1 MNSFAEFL
9 NSLIREHPDTI
20 SLIAQKTK
28 ISRPCLYDLI
38 NGKAH
43 PRLTTFEN
51 LCGALS
57 LSESS
62 LKRLQEFYL
71 SERIKYSKNDQ
82 NIYLKEKK
90 KLMSEISTL
99 LLSKGHEISRPSEV
113 DAADLILRNT
123 KNRIPIVICP
133 VIHEHS
139 TYLGKLLKLMYNL
152 SVEKGYICTK
162 KITTQDRSYL
172 PFFSK
177 YGIKILSIKNL
188 LRELS

>member
-9 NSLIREHPDTI
+9 NSLIREHPDPV

-28 ISRPCLYDLI
+28 ISRPSLYDLI

-51 LCGALS
+51 LCSALS

-71 SERIKYSKNDQ
+71 SERIKYSKYDQ

-90 KLMSEISTL
+90 KLMFEISTL

-113 DAADLILRNT
+113 DAADVVLRNR
-123 KNRIPIVICP
+123 KNRIPIIVCP
-133 VIHEHS
+133 VIYEHS
-139 TYLGKLLKLMYNL
+139 TCLGKLLKLMYNF
-152 SVEKGYICTK
+152 SVEKGYICTR

>member
-9 NSLIREHPDTI
+9 NSLIREHPDTV

-28 ISRPCLYDLI
+28 ISRPSLYDLI

-51 LCGALS
+51 LCSALS

-71 SERIKYSKNDQ
+71 SERIKYSKYDQ

-90 KLMSEISTL
+90 KLMFEISTL

-113 DAADLILRNT
+113 DAADVVLRNR
-123 KNRIPIVICP
+123 KNRIPIIVCP
-133 VIHEHS
+133 VIYEHS
-139 TYLGKLLKLMYNL
+139 TCLGKLLKLMYNF
-152 SVEKGYICTK
+152 SVEKGYICTR